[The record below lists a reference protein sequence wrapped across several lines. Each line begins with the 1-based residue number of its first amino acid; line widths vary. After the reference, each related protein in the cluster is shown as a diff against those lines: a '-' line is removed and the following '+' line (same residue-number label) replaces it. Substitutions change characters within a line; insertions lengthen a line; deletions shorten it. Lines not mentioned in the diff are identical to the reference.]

1 VKLPLPR
8 LPRPFLIAFGV
19 LLLAALGLT
28 LYWRLVLVGVLTTD
42 DARLAGELIDLA
54 PVISGR
60 LAEVRVHEG
69 ERVAAGDTL
78 FRLDERDARLRVRQ
92 AGEGVRAARADLSS
106 AEARLR
112 RARNGS
118 LPEEIAVAAAEV
130 EKFQAQIRLAEQ
142 ELERQQRLAQTG
154 SVAGQQIDRLLTGLE
169 LDRQSLAEA
178 KARLALLQ
186 QGTRPEDLA
195 AAEAALAS
203 ARARADL
210 AGSAIE
216 QARIAASET
225 AVVAPVA
232 GLIVRRW
239 REPGSNTSSSLP
251 VVTLYDPSTLRLE
264 ANIKEKHLALVAPG
278 QRVDI
283 RLDAYPDRV
292 LPGEV
297 VSIVQATQSSFSL
310 IPSEGVA
317 GTFIKV
323 SQRVPVRIRLLT
335 RPAADG
341 DGAEPL
347 LLPGLSAHVRIH
359 VGEQGSGRSGPGGPP
374 R

>member
-1 VKLPLPR
+1 VKLSFPR

-19 LLLAALGLT
+19 LLLAALSLT

-92 AGEGVRAARADLSS
+92 AEEGLRAARADLSS

-112 RARNGS
+112 RARNGP

-130 EKFQAQIRLAEQ
+130 EKLQAQIRLAEQ

-154 SVAGQQIDRLLTGLE
+154 SVAGQQLDRLLTGLE

-178 KARLALLQ
+178 KARLSLLQ

-195 AAEAALAS
+195 VAEAALAS

-216 QARIAASET
+216 QARIVASET
-225 AVVAPVA
+225 VVVAPVA

-264 ANIKEKHLALVAPG
+264 ANIEEKHLALVAPG

-283 RLDAYPDRV
+283 RLDAYPDRE

-359 VGEQGSGRSGPGGPP
+359 VAASGRGHDRPGGRP
-374 R
+374 